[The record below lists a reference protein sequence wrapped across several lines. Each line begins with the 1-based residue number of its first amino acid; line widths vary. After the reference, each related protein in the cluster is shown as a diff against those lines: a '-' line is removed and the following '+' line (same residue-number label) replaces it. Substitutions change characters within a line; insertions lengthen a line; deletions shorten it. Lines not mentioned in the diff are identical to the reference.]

1 MKTNPII
8 RLTVILLVCCA
19 MLGCSKQPTRV
30 YGFVVDSDTGNPVP
44 NAFVK
49 LINVNGVDY
58 TSCVSGS
65 DGYYDMVFDNDGK
78 QKEIYID
85 IDHYYIYRHKISI
98 ITGEDNK
105 YDILLKHY

>member
-1 MKTNPII
+1 MNKKSII
-8 RLTVILLVCCA
+8 KFVALLLVCCA

-30 YGFVVDSDTGNPVP
+30 YGFVVDSFTGNPVP

-49 LINVNGVDY
+49 LISYGVDY
-58 TSCVSGS
+58 ASCVSGS
-65 DGYYDMVFDNDGK
+65 DGYYDMVFDNVGGEI
-78 QKEIYID
+78 EIYVD
-85 IDHYYIYRHKISI
+85 IDHYHIYRHKINI